1 MIREILT
8 LKVDNT
14 STSYYIQFEKDRK
27 QFFFQPTLFNK
38 TAPSFTVFVTGD
50 EMKFREEVSADIRAQ
65 ACEKIKEIL
74 SNIIF
79 DKF

>member
-14 STSYYIQFEKDRK
+14 TTSYYIQFEKDRK

-38 TAPSFTVFVTGD
+38 SAPSFTVMVSGN
-50 EMKFREEVSADIRAQ
+50 EMKFMEDVSADIRAQ
-65 ACEKIKEIL
+65 ACDKIKEIL
-74 SNIIF
+74 TNIIF